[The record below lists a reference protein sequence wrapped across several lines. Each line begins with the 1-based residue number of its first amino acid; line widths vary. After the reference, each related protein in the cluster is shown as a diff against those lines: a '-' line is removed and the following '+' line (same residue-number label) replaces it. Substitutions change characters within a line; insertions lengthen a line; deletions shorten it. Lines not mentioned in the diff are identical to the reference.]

1 MNNLKKNVLL
11 FFIYATVI
19 IPGMLNAMNSALLFG
34 KRGSKLG
41 LFWYKQKPFCA
52 IKIHNDTNNPWP
64 ENSTERKFFDRYRK
78 EVSDVNERHSYAYS
92 RKLIKVLLNPLYDAH
107 WMRQSQR
114 DLLVQWHIVQAAT
127 QPLVT
132 ARVLPT
138 TRNEMPV
145 NTEEQEYSAYCFLQ
159 HSATLHY
166 FNNHMIATCNNVGD
180 FYGVSQVDSSL
191 LKKWIRP
198 QNEIYLRNQ
207 IEKYIKQICDT
218 PSENVIIKNGY

>member
-1 MNNLKKNVLL
+1 M
-11 FFIYATVI
+11 Y
-19 IPGMLNAMNSALLFG
+19 
-34 KRGSKLG
+34 
-41 LFWYKQKPFCA
+41 
-52 IKIHNDTNNPWP
+52 
-64 ENSTERKFFDRYRK
+64 E
-78 EVSDVNERHSYAYS
+78 AY
-92 RKLIKVLLNPLYDAH
+92 
-107 WMRQSQR
+107 WMQQNHR
-114 DLLVQWHIVQAAT
+114 DLLAQWHLVQATT
-127 QPLVT
+127 QSLAT